1 MSKETRYPNYT
12 TFSYYILYNLCKA
25 IKVTVKIFRQSPT
38 IKIAVKTFN
47 HLRKHKK
54 ISHYLIGA
62 KEDIEMK

>member
-12 TFSYYILYNLCKA
+12 TFSYYIMYNTVKA

-47 HLRKHKK
+47 HLP
-54 ISHYLIGA
+54 S
-62 KEDIEMK
+62 KEGSTRDSALFDRG